1 MAHPPRTYDAYAAV
15 YDAVGQGEFGAA
27 LAART
32 LEWAAAGRG
41 APLRILD
48 LACGTG
54 AAALIFAAAGHRV
67 VGVDASAAMLERAA
81 ANATARGLRVRWLL
95 SDLRR
100 LRVGEHSAEEGVPP
114 HEEAPSAD
122 EAVATPVDR
131 SAAISAPLAPA
142 SFDLATCFFDSL
154 NYLTADGDLEALFGA
169 VARALAPGGSFVF
182 DLNTEAEFLTWN
194 DRDEVA
200 HDGPDL
206 LVYNRL
212 RYNPVTKLASGR
224 VVWFV
229 REGAL
234 WRRAEELHVERAWGR
249 RDVRA
254 ALDAAGLRL
263 LACHTP
269 EGAPAND
276 DAPRAVFYAQ
286 RDQ

>member
-1 MAHPPRTYDAYAAV
+1 MPHPPRAYDAYAAV

-32 LEWAAAGRG
+32 LEWAAAGPRS
-41 APLRILD
+41 PLCILD

-54 AAALIFAAAGHRV
+54 AAALTFAAAGHHV
-67 VGVDASAAMLERAA
+67 VGVDSSAAMIGRAA
-81 ANATARGLRVRWLL
+81 ANARACGLRARWLRA
-95 SDLRR
+95 DLRR
-100 LRVGEHSAEEGVPP
+100 LPVGE
-114 HEEAPSAD
+114 APAD
-122 EAVATPVDR
+122 E
-131 SAAISAPLAPA
+131 SAAQHQEPSSVDESAATSSTLVPA

-154 NYLTADGDLEALFGA
+154 NYLTADGDLEAAFGG

-212 RYNPVTKLASGR
+212 SYSPSTGLAQGR

-229 REGAL
+229 REGDL

-249 RDVRA
+249 REVRA

-263 LACHTP
+263 LACLTP

-276 DAPRAVFYAQ
+276 EAPRVVYYAQ
-286 RDQ
+286 RGQ